1 MRAFAEIPQE
11 YPWQTTPLGQN
22 SVIMKPTLCKVLSV
36 SGFAVLAA
44 TCLSQEYSAVPTGSF
59 DPAKMEMH
67 ATMCPAAVSEING
80 KINYSGGN
88 MNSDEGHNFDGSITF
103 PIMRHFGFNP
113 TYFTAASVAKISTAA
128 RDVCSG
134 ATPISASSDSP
145 AVIWIARE

>member
-1 MRAFAEIPQE
+1 
-11 YPWQTTPLGQN
+11 
-22 SVIMKPTLCKVLSV
+22 MKPTFCKVLPLV
-36 SGFAVLAA
+36 VFGVFPATFFA
-44 TCLSQEYSAVPTGSF
+44 QEYSAVPAGAF

-67 ATMCPAAVSEING
+67 ATMCPAAVSEIHG

-128 RDVCSG
+128 RDICSG